1 MVSPEL
7 VHAIAFTHH
16 HADHLFGLDD
26 ARLFPKWIGG
36 PVPVFCEQE
45 TEECIKRVYSYAF
58 REGTEHWPEGFVPK
72 IHFVRIQPEVPFE
85 VLGQQ
90 VMPIRLDQTG
100 KWGRTGKEGCI

>member
-1 MVSPEL
+1 MPIICSDWTTRACSRSGSAVRFRSSASRRPKS
-7 VHAIAFTHH
+7 ASSAF
-16 HADHLFGLDD
+16 F
-26 ARLFPKWIGG
+26 
-36 PVPVFCEQE
+36 
-45 TEECIKRVYSYAF
+45 SYAF

>member
-1 MVSPEL
+1 MPIICSDWTTL
-7 VHAIAFTHH
+7 
-16 HADHLFGLDD
+16 
-26 ARLFPKWIGG
+26 RLFPKWIGG

-45 TEECIKRVYSYAF
+45 TEECIKRVFSYAF